1 MQKILYLL
9 RHTLS
14 PLYDERERN
23 AIIEMLVEETCG
35 WTRNDYLTHRTDIL
49 PEDIRQRLTGYAAQM
64 AQGIPVQQVLGYAE
78 FMGRKFK
85 VTADT
90 LIPRP
95 ETAELVNWVINDWGK
110 VFHKD
115 IQSVVDI
122 GTGSGC
128 IAISLALAFKD
139 VNISAID
146 LSTAALRVAKENAES
161 LCAKNID
168 FIHMD
173 ILKPEDNHNIHRD
186 IHIPEEIYSLPA
198 PRYEHHDIIIS
209 NPPYICESEAGEMS
223 AVVYE
228 HEPHMALFV
237 PDKDPML
244 FYRAIARYGML
255 HLNPGGVLYLEINER
270 YGKDISD
277 LLGKAGYADIS
288 VRRDMNGKNRMARA
302 IKQR

>member
-173 ILKPEDNHNIHRD
+173 ILKPDSDHNIHRD
-186 IHIPEEIYSLPA
+186 IHIPEETYSLSA

-237 PDKDPML
+237 PDKNPML

>member
-173 ILKPEDNHNIHRD
+173 ILKPDSDHNIHRD
-186 IHIPEEIYSLPA
+186 IHIPEETYSLSA

>member
-35 WTRNDYLTHRTDIL
+35 WTRNDYLMHRTDIL

-173 ILKPEDNHNIHRD
+173 ILKLDSDHNIHRD
-186 IHIPEEIYSLPA
+186 IHIPEETYSLSA
-198 PRYEHHDIIIS
+198 PRYERHDIIIS

-302 IKQR
+302 IKQE

>member
-173 ILKPEDNHNIHRD
+173 ILKPDSDHNIHRD
-186 IHIPEEIYSLPA
+186 IHIPEETYSLSA
-198 PRYEHHDIIIS
+198 PRYERHDIIIS